1 MDETNKQAED
11 YKQTEA
17 YKRYAQMCEAL
28 GIKFEWEPL
37 AEGFKRE
44 YPEQN

>member
-1 MDETNKQAED
+1 MNEPVKQTED

-17 YKRYAQMCEAL
+17 YKRYEQMCEAL
-28 GIKFEWEPL
+28 GIRFEWDPL

-44 YPEQN
+44 WPAQN